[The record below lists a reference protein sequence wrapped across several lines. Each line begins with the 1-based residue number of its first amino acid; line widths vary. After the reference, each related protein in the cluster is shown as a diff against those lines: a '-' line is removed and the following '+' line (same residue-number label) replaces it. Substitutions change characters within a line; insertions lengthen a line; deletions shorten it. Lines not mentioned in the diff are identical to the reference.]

1 MKSNNYSEYEFTKS
15 ERIGQDSRNLSQSND
30 VEGFKKAKVSKP
42 RLIVEPFV
50 IDDPIL
56 TNFVNKIIND
66 LKEEFKYVLEGLVT
80 PEEKQVQTMLSRI
93 YEEKHY
99 LIRHVHKTM
108 YDRIDPMI
116 SELKMKSDFED
127 LTRIRK
133 EILRFQVKFKDQ
145 TVDKSVKVELFE
157 LENSLK
163 IIEQNIAYKYHQHFL
178 WILFYTELN
187 DMIVDEFNRMNLA
200 VK

>member
-1 MKSNNYSEYEFTKS
+1 MS
-15 ERIGQDSRNLSQSND
+15 ERSGQDSRNSSQSN
-30 VEGFKKAKVSKP
+30 VAEEFKKAKVSKP

-56 TNFVNKIIND
+56 TNFVIRIIGD
-66 LKEEFKYVLEGLVT
+66 LKQEFKNEIEGLVT
-80 PEEKQVQTMLSRI
+80 PDEKQIQRMLSRF

-99 LIRHVHKTM
+99 LIRYVHKTM
-108 YDRIDPMI
+108 YHRIEPMI
-116 SELKMKSDFED
+116 CEQKMNSDFED
-127 LTRIRK
+127 LTKIK
-133 EILRFQVKFKDQ
+133 KDILRFQVKFKDQ